1 MTDKVLG
8 SELVGSGV
16 VLEDLAPVDVGYVL
30 INKFFF
36 INSVAFEVD
45 YIIIMTYILRLNI
58 MRINISKLYIEC
70 INHKKINC

>member
-30 INKFFF
+30 INKFF
-36 INSVAFEVD
+36 
-45 YIIIMTYILRLNI
+45 L
-58 MRINISKLYIEC
+58 
-70 INHKKINC
+70 